1 MQKLFHRAPILIA
14 IILLPT
20 LILSC
25 SDDED
30 GSTDAPVYFSLLITN
45 KTPNDFHLYQSPTEA
60 GEEFRKTGFV
70 LSNVN
75 YRINQLRA
83 GETYTF
89 RLVRDGMEIS
99 AYDYEK
105 SFTSDGEERSWTVN

>member
-1 MQKLFHRAPILIA
+1 MQTFFRRIPVLIA
-14 IILLPT
+14 VMVLPVLL
-20 LILSC
+20 LSC

-45 KTPNDFHLYQSPTEA
+45 KTANDFHLYQSPTET

-99 AYDYEK
+99 EYDYEK
-105 SFTSDGEERSWTVN
+105 SFTSDGEERTWTVY